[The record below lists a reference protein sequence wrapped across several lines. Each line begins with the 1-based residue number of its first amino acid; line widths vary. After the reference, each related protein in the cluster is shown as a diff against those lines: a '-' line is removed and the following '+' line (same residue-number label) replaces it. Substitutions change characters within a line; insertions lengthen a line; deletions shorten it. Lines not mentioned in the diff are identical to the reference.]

1 MSSVIRILKLV
12 LIVSLLTSCGTMSQS
27 GHRNV
32 GAGWYTVKSG
42 DTLYSI
48 AWHYGLDY
56 EQLVIWNNI
65 SSDYVIQ
72 PGQQLM
78 LLGPATGK
86 VESKNNQQSQSTKKS
101 KTSSQQKSSGSV
113 ASNNKPVQWRWPTE
127 GKVLNTFA
135 LNKLS
140 QRGIDIAGK
149 LGQPVHA
156 VADGKVVYSGNG
168 LAGYGNLII
177 IKHSDRYLSAYAY
190 NQQRLVSEGMK
201 VKAGK
206 VISKMG
212 RSSDGSTRLHFEIR
226 KNGKPVDPLR
236 YLPRL

>member
-1 MSSVIRILKLV
+1 MKAVIRILKLV
-12 LIVSLLTSCGTMSQS
+12 LIVSLLTSCGTTSQS
-27 GHRNV
+27 AHRKV
-32 GAGWYTVKSG
+32 GAGWYTVMSG
-42 DTLYSI
+42 DTLYGI
-48 AWHYGLDY
+48 AWRYGLDY
-56 EQLVIWNNI
+56 EELVRWNNI

-72 PGQQLM
+72 PGQQLK
-78 LLGPATGK
+78 LLGPAAGK
-86 VESKNNQQSQSTKKS
+86 VQAKNTQQAQSTKQS
-101 KTSSQQKSSGSV
+101 KTTSQQKSSGSAAV
-113 ASNNKPVQWRWPTE
+113 NSKPVQWRWPTE

-140 QRGIDIAGK
+140 QRGIDIAGN

-177 IKHSDRYLSAYAY
+177 IKHSDTYLSAYAY
-190 NQQRLVSEGMK
+190 NQQRLVNEGMK

-212 RSSDGSTRLHFEIR
+212 RSSNGSTRLHFEIR
-226 KNGKPVDPLR
+226 KNGKPVDPLK
-236 YLPRL
+236 YLPKR